1 MEIRKNKKD
10 RNFMCWFYFSKIGK
24 TICKLESLFK
34 NLTNN
39 QYKTYLALIERKNLC
54 FGQSFGMKAG
64 TWIAENAQAI
74 RFKKKIP
81 PE

>member
-39 QYKTYLALIERKNLC
+39 QYKTYLALIERKNL
-54 FGQSFGMKAG
+54 
-64 TWIAENAQAI
+64 
-74 RFKKKIP
+74 
-81 PE
+81 